1 MFTSERIEAL
11 LEDRRI
17 REQEAAAATSALS
30 QQLEATLARL
40 SRAEENLR
48 TATRDYIL
56 GEPMAPLRLQN
67 MLWRAQGSGSF
78 VTVGMDPLLGCP
90 SGLCFSWHICLP

>member
-1 MFTSERIEAL
+1 MFTSERVEAL

-17 REQEAAAATSALS
+17 REQEAAAATTALS

-40 SRAEENLR
+40 ARAEENLR

-56 GEPMAPLRLQN
+56 GEPEAPVQSQNRL
-67 MLWRAQGSGSF
+67 
-78 VTVGMDPLLGCP
+78 
-90 SGLCFSWHICLP
+90 